1 MGMHP
6 HHDRPSLDSH
16 AFALLLSA
24 MLASTLL
31 WAGASVLGETQTQTQ
46 TQPTPVAMA
55 ATPSHLQCAR
65 L

>member
-1 MGMHP
+1 MSMHP
-6 HHDRPSLDSH
+6 HYSRPSLDTQ

-24 MLASTLL
+24 IFTSTLL
-31 WAGASVLGETQTQTQ
+31 WASASVVSEMEAQATA
-46 TQPTPVAMA
+46 VATA

>member
-1 MGMHP
+1 MGTHP

-16 AFALLLSA
+16 AFALLLST

-31 WAGASVLGETQTQTQ
+31 WAGASVLGQTQ
-46 TQPTPVAMA
+46 TQPMPVAMA

>member
-1 MGMHP
+1 MDTHP
-6 HHDRPSLDSH
+6 HHDRPSMDTH

-24 MLASTLL
+24 IFANTLL
-31 WAGASVLGETQTQTQ
+31 WACASVLLGDKQTQAA
-46 TQPTPVAMA
+46 PVAMA

>member
-1 MGMHP
+1 MGPHP
-6 HHDRPSLDSH
+6 HHDRPSLDSQ

-31 WAGASVLGETQTQTQ
+31 WAGASVLGETQTQAS
-46 TQPTPVAMA
+46 PVAMAMA